1 MRIIVTVVLTAL
13 ALCTGAL
20 ANAGQSV
27 IASCAVPD
35 GYRLFPVEQTTPG
48 MTDTT
53 SGEPGSAGT
62 VTITKVSSGKYD
74 LQYRD
79 RMREIFSLVGRGGLV
94 TQEKSTASELVIYA
108 NYEGETEVFTFSKT
122 TPETLR
128 FTVISSSPGHE
139 RIEKKTNVVGSCS
152 FVNFERG

>member
-1 MRIIVTVVLTAL
+1 MRNIVTAMLTAI
-13 ALCTGAL
+13 ALCTGSL

-35 GYRLFPVEQTTPG
+35 GYRLFPVEQSTHG
-48 MTDTT
+48 ATDGP
-53 SGEPGSAGT
+53 SGALGFAGT
-62 VTITKVSSGKYD
+62 VTVTKGASGQYD
-74 LQYRD
+74 VQYRD
-79 RMREIFSLVGRGGLV
+79 RMREIHSLVGSGGLV
-94 TQEKSTASELVIYA
+94 TPEKSTASELVIFA

-128 FTVISSSPGHE
+128 FTLVSSSPGHE

-152 FVNFERG
+152 FVNFEHG